1 MLEIVFYPGNG
12 QEPCSIDI
20 ASDVLRWLAESD
32 FVEIGADHPTK
43 IHIDGEEAEIPL
55 VKLGQGNRKRLRDF
69 FREAISY
76 ESDNVLH
83 QLGDSP
89 SKKEVQAV
97 TYKLKKLLELLKCVE
112 NENYQ
117 YLQRV

>member
-20 ASDVLRWLAESD
+20 ASDFLRWLTKSD
-32 FVEIGADHPTK
+32 FIEIGADRPTK
-43 IHIDGEEAEIPL
+43 IHIDGEEAELPL

-69 FREAISY
+69 LLEEISE
-76 ESDNVLH
+76 ESDAVVTK
-83 QLGDSP
+83 LGDSP
-89 SKKEVQAV
+89 AKKEVQAV

-112 NENYQ
+112 NEKYQ
-117 YLQRV
+117 YLQRL